1 MNRITRI
8 AATTVTVVAF
18 SATAALAGTP
28 TDANHGD
35 AVSEI
40 AKAADFASGRAHGA
54 AVSAEAK
61 TWGAIRSAEAR
72 AKAKAHAAQGKANG
86 LTRSEP
92 GRLRSEAARD

>member
-1 MNRITRI
+1 MNRIAKI
-8 AATTVTVVAF
+8 AATTVTVLAL

-28 TDANHGD
+28 ADANHGT
-35 AVSEI
+35 AVADI

-86 LTRSEP
+86 LTKSEP